1 MKSIVEEA
9 SSIVKAVEKAWIRA
23 EKPASFQIKVL
34 EEPCRN
40 FFGLTVR
47 SAKISFFYTPESEV
61 RKKGYKRTGRSE
73 RRSSERRPRS
83 AQSPRETTRET
94 TRRDNKKVVK
104 KEVVRAVKPPV
115 KKEEVVKQVKP
126 EVEKKPRI
134 RWNQEMIDDASAWLK
149 NSLASMG
156 KKGVPFT
163 VDARGYYL
171 RFTFDN
177 PVLEDKEK
185 EQQLFRS
192 FAHLIMQMFRSK
204 HKKGLIGYKV
214 VLKSQ

>member
-9 SSIVKAVEKAWIRA
+9 SSIVKAVEKAWVRA

-40 FFGLTVR
+40 FFGLTTR
-47 SAKISFFYTPESEV
+47 SAKISFFYTPEPET
-61 RKKGYKRTGRSE
+61 RKRGFKRTGRSE

-83 AQSPRETTRET
+83 AQSSREI
-94 TRRDNKKVVK
+94 TRRDSKKVVK
-104 KEVVRAVKPPV
+104 KENVRLVKPPV
-115 KKEEVVKQVKP
+115 KREVVKEVKP
-126 EVEKKPRI
+126 EVEKKIRI

-156 KKGVPFT
+156 KKDIPYT

-171 RFTFDN
+171 RFTFDK

-185 EQQLFRS
+185 EKQLFRS

-214 VLKSQ
+214 VLKSK